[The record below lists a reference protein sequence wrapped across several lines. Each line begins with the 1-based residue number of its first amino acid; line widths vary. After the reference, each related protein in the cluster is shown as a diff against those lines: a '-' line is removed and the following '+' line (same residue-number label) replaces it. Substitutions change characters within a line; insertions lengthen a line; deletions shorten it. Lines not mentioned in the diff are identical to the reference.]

1 MTASAPGCGL
11 AGWPVPRP
19 NEPTARPDCET
30 EHQIPDAPHALPGT
44 TALVVT
50 HRPRVM
56 ENADT
61 VIRIGDTTPEPLTA
75 LEGRSV
81 R

>member
-1 MTASAPGCGL
+1 ML
-11 AGWPVPRP
+11 
-19 NEPTARPDCET
+19 RPDEPSTRLDGKT
-30 EHQIPDAPHALPGT
+30 EHQIPDALHALPDT
-44 TALVVT
+44 TAVVVT

-56 ENADT
+56 EYADT